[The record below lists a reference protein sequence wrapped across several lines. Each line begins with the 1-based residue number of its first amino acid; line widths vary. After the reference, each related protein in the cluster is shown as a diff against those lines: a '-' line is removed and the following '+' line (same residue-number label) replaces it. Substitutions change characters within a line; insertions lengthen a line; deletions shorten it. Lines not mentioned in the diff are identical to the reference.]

1 MFAKFGNI
9 FTFSLLMLSIMFL
22 SIRASFARRDAVFI
36 CHFIFL
42 SLGDHCIPFKQL
54 DSNWLTDFK
63 WLQLTFVF
71 SEHNKLCVGNHLC
84 RARAFTIF
92 NVICTILD
100 CVTHSLVP
108 FAQAILSISFCNK
121 VTLTNKRDP
130 WYPFI
135 HFLDYTLRKSI
146 E

>member
-9 FTFSLLMLSIMFL
+9 FTFSLLMLSIMFRYSCIFRPSRCRLHL
-22 SIRASFARRDAVFI
+22 SF
-36 CHFIFL
+36 FL

-63 WLQLTFVF
+63 WLQFTFVF